1 MATSIR
7 KHGTNYAKSWQ
18 QLCTVMATMTIWTR
32 FVWQTVIGE
41 SLPQKYPNISD
52 FFDLHDNFC
61 TLDGFLCNFCFLTFN
76 FNSTFNLWGFDYD
89 GKIPVE
95 YIFFKYS
102 GYKKLKMGKKHVSSF
117 AHSMLQC
124 PSVSLCCPLPKLLSG
139 MPTPELMR
147 PLSSVL
153 VLRI

>member
-1 MATSIR
+1 MAPSIR
-7 KHGTNYAKSWQ
+7 THGPNYAKSWQ

-102 GYKKLKMGKKHVSSF
+102 GYKKLKMGKKNMFQALLILGCNVPLCLCAAPSPNF
-117 AHSMLQC
+117 CLECQLQ
-124 PSVSLCCPLPKLLSG
+124 S
-139 MPTPELMR
+139 
-147 PLSSVL
+147 
-153 VLRI
+153 